1 LKQFVYKP
9 YAWKKAINSP
19 EHKLQVGSFIFSKKR
34 GSNGSQSMQNYYFAF
49 KVIEINGD
57 LVRLSVIRKLSD
69 KNNLLQGDFS
79 TTKEG
84 YKNLKENIQNLTITG
99 ILTKKLYTDWD
110 LAEKPFDPNNTLI
123 KAFNKNK
130 LDSIVENIQPKHQT
144 YKELVKALEIINTYP
159 KEEPTD
165 TIKSVDKI
173 TLKDTN
179 NALISIKKKLLFWK
193 DLTGKDSLTN
203 IYDQKTFE
211 AVKRFQERHG
221 LAADGV
227 IGYGTL
233 SALNFSKEKRKQQ
246 IIANLERWRWYNND
260 LSFEDYQRQIDAIRE
275 ILKGNFKESMK
286 DFKRLMNDYAQNLH
300 FEEAQKI
307 KEKIEIL
314 ENYQSRSTIVN
325 PKITN
330 VDVFS
335 IVSDESAAYVNFLQI
350 SHGSIIRSHTME
362 IKKKLDETD
371 EELLELAVVEMR
383 ERFNLLSKEVIVP
396 FEIDLGEKIKVT
408 IPQLGDKK
416 QILDLSI
423 RNAKFYRIEQL
434 KQLQIVDP
442 DRHVNRIM
450 AQMQKDLRLP
460 AEPRHIE
467 CFDNSNIQGTNPVAA
482 CVVFKDGKASKK
494 DYRHFNVKTVEGP
507 DDFASMTE
515 IVYRRYKRLLDENEP
530 LPQLIIIDG
539 GKGQLSAALKSIDD
553 LGLRGK
559 IAIIGIAKRLEEL
572 FYPGDSIPLYLD
584 KKSETL
590 KVIQQLRNEA
600 HRFGITF
607 HRDKRSKAALNSS
620 VESIPGIG
628 EKTMLTLI
636 QHFKSVKRL
645 KLATEKEISDVVGVS
660 KAKKIV
666 DFYKTN

>member
-1 LKQFVYKP
+1 VKSVSENQSPSKMPIPSLELQIQTLPDGPGVYQYYDAAGKIL
-9 YAWKKAINSP
+9 YVGKA
-19 EHKLQVGSFIFSKKR
+19 
-34 GSNGSQSMQNYYFAF
+34 
-49 KVIEINGD
+49 
-57 LVRLSVIRKLSD
+57 
-69 KNNLLQGDFS
+69 
-79 TTKEG
+79 
-84 YKNLKENIQNLTITG
+84 KNLKKRVSSYFNKIHDTAKTNVLVKKIVTIKHIVVPTETDALLLENN
-99 ILTKKLYTDWD
+99 
-110 LAEKPFDPNNTLI
+110 LI
-123 KAFNKNK
+123 KTLQPRYNVLLRDDKSYPWLCIKKEPFSRIFSTRRMVKDGSEYFGPYTSFKTVNTI
-130 LDSIVENIQPKHQT
+130 LDLI
-144 YKELVKALEIINTYP
+144 KELYP
-159 KEEPTD
+159 LRTC
-165 TIKSVDKI
+165 
-173 TLKDTN
+173 N
-179 NALISIKKKLLFWK
+179 
-193 DLTGKDSLTN
+193 
-203 IYDQKTFE
+203 Y
-211 AVKRFQERHG
+211 
-221 LAADGV
+221 
-227 IGYGTL
+227 
-233 SALNFSKEKRKQQ
+233 
-246 IIANLERWRWYNND
+246 D
-260 LSFEDYQRQIDAIRE
+260 LSKSNIDSGKFKVCLEYHIGNCKGPCEGYESLENYQKQVDAIRE

-286 DFKRLMNDYAQNLH
+286 DFKKLMNDLAREMH

-314 ENYQSRSTIVN
+314 ENYQSRSTIIN

-330 VDVFS
+330 IDVFS
-335 IVSDESAAYVNFLQI
+335 IVSDESAAFVNFLQI

-371 EELLELAVVEMR
+371 EELLELAIIELR
-383 ERFNLLSKEVIVP
+383 ERFQLLSKEIIVP
-396 FEIDLGEKIKVT
+396 FEVDLGEKIKVT
-408 IPQLGDKK
+408 VPQLGDKK

-442 DRHVNRIM
+442 DRHANRIM

-460 AEPRHIE
+460 VEPRHIE

-482 CVVFKDGKASKK
+482 CVVFKDGKPSKK
-494 DYRHFNVKTVEGP
+494 DYRHFNIKTVEGP

-515 IVYRRYKRLLDENEP
+515 VVYRRYKRLLDENEP

-539 GKGQLSAALKSIDD
+539 GKGQLSSALKSIDE

-559 IAIIGIAKRLEEL
+559 ITIIGIAKRLEEL

-607 HRDKRSKAALNSS
+607 HRDKRSKAALNSTL
-620 VESIPGIG
+620 ESIPGIG

-645 KLATEKEISDVVGVS
+645 KLATEREISEVVGLS

>member
-1 LKQFVYKP
+1 MSKPSLELQIQTLPDNPGVYQYYDKDDKIL
-9 YAWKKAINSP
+9 YVGKA
-19 EHKLQVGSFIFSKKR
+19 
-34 GSNGSQSMQNYYFAF
+34 
-49 KVIEINGD
+49 
-57 LVRLSVIRKLSD
+57 
-69 KNNLLQGDFS
+69 
-79 TTKEG
+79 
-84 YKNLKENIQNLTITG
+84 KNLKKRVSSYFNKIHDTAKTNVLVRKIVTIKHIVVPTETDALLLENN
-99 ILTKKLYTDWD
+99 
-110 LAEKPFDPNNTLI
+110 LI
-123 KAFNKNK
+123 KTLQPRYNVLLRDDKSYPWICIKREPFSRIFSTRRMVKDGSEYFGPYTSFK
-130 LDSIVENIQPKHQT
+130 TVHTILDLI
-144 YKELVKALEIINTYP
+144 KELYP
-159 KEEPTD
+159 LRTC
-165 TIKSVDKI
+165 
-173 TLKDTN
+173 N
-179 NALISIKKKLLFWK
+179 
-193 DLTGKDSLTN
+193 
-203 IYDQKTFE
+203 Y
-211 AVKRFQERHG
+211 
-221 LAADGV
+221 
-227 IGYGTL
+227 
-233 SALNFSKEKRKQQ
+233 
-246 IIANLERWRWYNND
+246 D
-260 LSFEDYQRQIDAIRE
+260 LSQSNINSGKFKVCLEYHIGNCKGPCEGLESLEEYQKQVDAIRE

-286 DFKRLMNDYAQNLH
+286 DFKRLMNKYAQELH

-307 KEKIEIL
+307 KEKIEVL

-330 VDVFS
+330 IDVFS

-350 SHGSIIRSHTME
+350 SHGSIIRSHTLE
-362 IKKKLDETD
+362 IKKKLDESD
-371 EELLELAVVEMR
+371 EELLELAIIELR
-383 ERFNLLSKEVIVP
+383 ERFQLLSKEIIVP
-396 FEIDLGEKIKVT
+396 FEIDLGENIKTTV
-408 IPQLGDKK
+408 PQLGDKK

-442 DRHVNRIM
+442 DRHTNRIM

-460 AEPRHIE
+460 VEPRHIE

-482 CVVFKDGKASKK
+482 CVVFKDGKPSKK

-515 IVYRRYKRLLDENEP
+515 IVYRRYKRLLDEKEP

-539 GKGQLSAALKSIDD
+539 GKGQLSAALKSIDE

-645 KLATEKEISDVVGVS
+645 KLASEKEIADVVGPS

-666 DFYKTN
+666 SFYNNSQS